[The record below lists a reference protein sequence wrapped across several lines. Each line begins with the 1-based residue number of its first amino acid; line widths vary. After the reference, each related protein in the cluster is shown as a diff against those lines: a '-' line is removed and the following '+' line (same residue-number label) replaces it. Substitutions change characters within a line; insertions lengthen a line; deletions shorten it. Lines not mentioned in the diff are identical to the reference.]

1 MMFHSK
7 SDIALEV
14 ECVKYRER
22 MDSEQAECRHPGDYC
37 KFRSSCII
45 HFLGGEKKN
54 EGAGPS
60 GTEAGT
66 PGAREESEKQ

>member
-1 MMFHSK
+1 M
-7 SDIALEV
+7 EV

-45 HFLGGEKKN
+45 HFLGGVKKK
-54 EGAGPS
+54 EGAVPS
-60 GTEAGT
+60 TNEADAPGT
-66 PGAREESEKQ
+66 REESKKQ